1 MLRCTRYAF
10 HVSSLSQ
17 RARPARSAG
26 SAGLR
31 TSRDFSSSEATARR
45 SSRAPRPHRPGRGAV
60 HGRSGRSGRSSTL
73 NAVFKVL
80 STHCEPY
87 YTMPWSTSPQTTA
100 AASALALEVDGQ
112 RYLVTNAHAVHHA
125 SLLELQKPSDDLKC
139 LARVICQGPDCDL
152 ALLELVEQVPDFWAN
167 VEPLSLSEDICHLN
181 DRVRVCGF
189 PVGGENISITEG
201 IVSRVEMQPYRHG
214 LGSLLAIQIDA
225 AINPGNS
232 GGPALD
238 AQGRCVGVAFQS
250 LQDAD
255 NIGYLIPAEVLRH
268 FLSGYRRCGG
278 YAGFGHH
285 GFAWQPLDNRALREA
300 VLRENGT
307 NNGDIPG
314 GVLVKRIEPTSPASE
329 LLRERDVLLSIAGRS
344 ISTGGTVHFR
354 RGERIA
360 FPYVTSQKCPHD
372 TVECEVLRDSKVHQ
386 WHLKLGW
393 PSPLVPMHP
402 LQPPAYLIFGGL
414 VFVPLS
420 EPYLRSEWGELFEER
435 APVCLAEPWLRNIP
449 RFKEE
454 EVVVLSCVFASALT
468 AGLTHFMNRRL
479 HRCNGQQVRNLFHL
493 ASLLD
498 AETASTIWFELDDD
512 DVIALPTELAR
523 ATTRLV
529 LETHLI
535 PAERSLPAPS
545 LHAPPR

>member
-1 MLRCTRYAF
+1 
-10 HVSSLSQ
+10 
-17 RARPARSAG
+17 
-26 SAGLR
+26 
-31 TSRDFSSSEATARR
+31 
-45 SSRAPRPHRPGRGAV
+45 
-60 HGRSGRSGRSSTL
+60 
-73 NAVFKVL
+73 
-80 STHCEPY
+80 
-87 YTMPWSTSPQTTA
+87 MPWSTSPQTTA
-100 AASALALEVDGQ
+100 AASAVALVVERI

-139 LARVICQGPDCDL
+139 LARVLCQGPDCDL
-152 ALLELVEQVPDFWAN
+152 ALLELVEEAPGFWEG
-167 VEPLSLSEDICHLN
+167 VEPLSLSEDLCHLN

-300 VLRENGT
+300 VLRQNGA
-307 NNGDIPG
+307 GVAGLAG
-314 GVLVKRIEPTSPASE
+314 GVLVKRIEPTSPANE
-329 LLRERDVLLSIAGRS
+329 LLKEQDVLLSIAGRP

-360 FPYVTSQKCPHD
+360 FPYITSQRCPYD
-372 TVECEVLRDSKVHQ
+372 TVECEVLRDSKV
-386 WHLKLGW
+386 GTM
-393 PSPLVPMHP
+393 LVGHE
-402 LQPPAYLIFGGL
+402 AD
-414 VFVPLS
+414 V
-420 EPYLRSEWGELFEER
+420 EWGDLFEER
-435 APVCLAEPWLRNIP
+435 SPVCLAEPWLRNI
-449 RFKEE
+449 RSFQDE

-479 HRCNGQQVRNLFHL
+479 HRCNGVQVRNLQHL
-493 ASLLD
+493 AELLD
-498 AETASTIWFELDDD
+498 TATTSTIWFALDDD
-512 DVIALPTELAR
+512 DVIALPTEQAR

-529 LETHLI
+529 LETNLI
-535 PAERSLPAPS
+535 PAARCLPTPK
-545 LHAPPR
+545 